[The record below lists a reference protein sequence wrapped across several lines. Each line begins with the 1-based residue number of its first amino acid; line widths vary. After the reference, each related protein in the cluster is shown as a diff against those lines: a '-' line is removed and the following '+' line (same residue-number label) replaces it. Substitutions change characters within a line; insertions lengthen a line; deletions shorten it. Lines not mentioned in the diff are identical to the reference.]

1 MMAKPKVLLEVSRP
15 ICSLIAKSSPGPLVH
30 QETEA
35 TFLREWTVDLYF
47 CFSAGLSKVA
57 ISLELPLLEPAAE
70 EAAAVVL
77 EEGRPP
83 CSRPSRPLER
93 RRLA

>member
-1 MMAKPKVLLEVSRP
+1 MAKPMVLLEVSRP

-30 QETEA
+30 PETEA
-35 TFLREWTVDLYF
+35 TFLRELTVDLYF

-57 ISLELPLLEPAAE
+57 ISLELPLLEPAADG
-70 EAAAVVL
+70 AAAVVL
-77 EEGRPP
+77 EEGYPP
-83 CSRPSRPLER
+83 CVRPFRPSER

>member
-1 MMAKPKVLLEVSRP
+1 MAKPKVLLEVSRP

-35 TFLREWTVDLYF
+35 TVLLELTVDLYF

-70 EAAAVVL
+70 EAAALVL
-77 EEGRPP
+77 EEGHPP

-93 RRLA
+93 RRLS

>member
-1 MMAKPKVLLEVSRP
+1 MAKPKVLLEVSRP
-15 ICSLIAKSSPGPLVH
+15 ICSLSAKSSPGPLVH

-35 TFLREWTVDLYF
+35 TFLREFT
-47 CFSAGLSKVA
+47 GLSKVA
-57 ISLELPLLEPAAE
+57 ISLELPLLEPAAG

-77 EEGRPP
+77 EEGYPP
-83 CSRPSRPLER
+83 CSRPPRPSER

>member
-1 MMAKPKVLLEVSRP
+1 MIAKPKVLLEVSRP
-15 ICSLIAKSSPGPLVH
+15 ICSLSAKSSPGPLVH

-35 TFLREWTVDLYF
+35 TFLREFMVDHCF

-57 ISLELPLLEPAAE
+57 ISLELPLLEPAADG
-70 EAAAVVL
+70 AAAVIL
-77 EEGRPP
+77 EEGCPP
-83 CSRPSRPLER
+83 CFRPFRPSER